1 MYSTK
6 KEVSR
11 STALQFSVSLHSLL
25 GMPGG
30 PTEETKQFA
39 FIHPGCALLRVLI
52 VSYCPH
58 VSPTHVDTVIW
69 SMIAA
74 GFVECLDWNL
84 IVSLFEYY
92 CSSKFFK
99 QRSWWS
105 PAIWKDAFFAAAEI
119 FEKDEA
125 LCKWES
131 LESDLSRVWNLGEV
145 DVAIIGAGP
154 GGTLMAYLLAEQHG
168 KSGAQTSLV
177 LNNLNQPFQPNTRL
191 PRKVCPIDPMPSKK
205 WPNNYGVWQVGL
217 QLWRDDRSEGWWVV
231 WKIGEDVKIV

>member
-1 MYSTK
+1 
-6 KEVSR
+6 
-11 STALQFSVSLHSLL
+11 
-25 GMPGG
+25 
-30 PTEETKQFA
+30 
-39 FIHPGCALLRVLI
+39 
-52 VSYCPH
+52 
-58 VSPTHVDTVIW
+58 
-69 SMIAA
+69 MIAA
-74 GFVECLDWNL
+74 DFVECLDWNL

-168 KSGAQTSLV
+168 KSGAQTSE
-177 LNNLNQPFQPNTRL
+177 LNAFSWLSAKHPFTQEGL
-191 PRKVCPIDPMPSKK
+191 PHWSHAIQEVA
-205 WPNNYGVWQVGL
+205 Q
-217 QLWRDDRSEGWWVV
+217 
-231 WKIGEDVKIV
+231 